1 MKISVII
8 PTYKPQS
15 YIWECLDSICNQTY
29 PKEEYEVIIVLNGCK
44 EPYDGQIREYINN
57 HPDVQWNYIQTDQG
71 GVSNAR
77 NIALDVAKGEY
88 VAFIDDDDY
97 VSPSYLEE
105 LYAKSD
111 DMTIAVSNSFAFN
124 DGNPEELLTYEMTS
138 AFNTYSPNGR
148 MSSSKV
154 RRFFSGPCMKL
165 ISMSFI
171 QGRRFDVRF
180 KNGEDSLFMFLISD
194 KYKYV
199 DFTSSNAI
207 YFRRYRE
214 GSAVTSQK
222 SIGYVVSN
230 CCKRWAYTSRI
241 YFGAPYRYSFRRYVM
256 SLLGP
261 MHIIMVDIWD
271 RIGTIIKK

>member
-1 MKISVII
+1 MMKISVII

-15 YIWECLDSICNQTY
+15 YIWECLDSICGQTF
-29 PKEEYEVIIVLNGCK
+29 PKNDFEVILVLNGCK
-44 EPYDGQIREYINN
+44 EPYDGQIREYISN
-57 HPDVQWNYIQTDQG
+57 HPEVQWNFIQTDQG

-97 VSPSYLEE
+97 ISPTYLEE

-111 DMTIAVSNSFAFN
+111 DKTIAVSNSFAFN
-124 DGNPEELLTYEMTS
+124 DGYPEKLLNYEMTS

-207 YFRRYRE
+207 YYRRYRE
-214 GSAVTSQK
+214 GSAVK
-222 SIGYVVSN
+222 SKMNKKYVLKNSF
-230 CCKRWAYTSRI
+230 KMMGEYTRI
-241 YFGAPYRYSFRRYVM
+241 FLSHPFRYSIRRYM
-256 SLLGP
+256 KAILGSLHFILA
-261 MHIIMVDIWD
+261 HA
-271 RIGTIIKK
+271 K

>member
-1 MKISVII
+1 M
-8 PTYKPQS
+8 
-15 YIWECLDSICNQTY
+15 
-29 PKEEYEVIIVLNGCK
+29 LNGCK
-44 EPYDGQIREYINN
+44 EPYDGQIREYIDM
-57 HPDVQWNYIQTDQG
+57 HPEVHWNYIQTDQG

-111 DMTIAVSNSFAFN
+111 DKTIAVSNSFAFN
-124 DGNPEELLTYEMTS
+124 DGKSEELLTYEMTS
-138 AFNTYSPNGR
+138 AFNTYSANGR
-148 MSSSKV
+148 MSSYKV

-165 ISMSFI
+165 INMSFI
-171 QGRRFDVRF
+171 QGRRFDIRF

-207 YFRRYRE
+207 YYRRYRE
-214 GSAVTSQK
+214 GSAVRAKMSK
-222 SIGYVVSN
+222 CYVLKNSF
-230 CCKRWAYTSRI
+230 KMMGAYTRI
-241 YFGAPYRYSFRRYVM
+241 YFGNPCGYSFKRYM
-256 SLLGP
+256 KSILGAC
-261 MHIIMVDIWD
+261 HFIMVH
-271 RIGTIIKK
+271 TK